1 MDRRNFVLKTGAA
14 VLGLTAAPGL
24 VSGRSADS
32 GAGSAASSV
41 QSHGHFELP
50 KLGFA
55 YNALEPNLDAQTMEI
70 HYSKHHA
77 AYVTNLNNA
86 LHDHPMGALG
96 LNDILKNLTLEPANT
111 AIQNNAGGHFNHS
124 LFWQILAPGGAK
136 RPAGA
141 VAEAI
146 NAQFG
151 SYEEFANQFGTAAT
165 KVFGSGW
172 VWLSLDA
179 ESKVF
184 ISTTANQD
192 NPVMAKIVEKPGRP
206 ILGLDVW
213 EHAYYLKFQNRRKE
227 YIDAFMNLINWDS
240 VAANMVNWR

>member
-1 MDRRNFVLKTGAA
+1 MDRRNFVLKTGVA

-24 VSGRSADS
+24 VSGKTSE
-32 GAGSAASSV
+32 SAAA
-41 QSHGHFELP
+41 HGHFELP
-50 KLGFA
+50 KLGYA
-55 YNALEPNLDAQTMEI
+55 YNALEPHLDAQTMEI

-77 AYVTNLNNA
+77 GYVTNLNNA
-86 LHDHPMGALG
+86 LHDHPMGSLS
-96 LNDILKNLTLEPANT
+96 LNDILKNLTPEAANT
-111 AIQNNAGGHFNHS
+111 AVRNNAGGHFNHS
-124 LFWQILAPGGAK
+124 LFWKILTPGGAN
-136 RPAGA
+136 RPSGA

-179 ESKVF
+179 ESKLF
-184 ISTTANQD
+184 ISTTPNQD

-206 ILGLDVW
+206 VLGLDVW

-227 YIDAFMNLINWDS
+227 YIDAFMGLINWDS
-240 VAANMVNWR
+240 VGANMANWR